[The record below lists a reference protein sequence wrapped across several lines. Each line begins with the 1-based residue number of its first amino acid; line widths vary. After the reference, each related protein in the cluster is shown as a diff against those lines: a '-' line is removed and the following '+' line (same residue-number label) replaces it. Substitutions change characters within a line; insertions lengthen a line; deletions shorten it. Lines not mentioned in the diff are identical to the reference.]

1 MIECAVKTKK
11 IMRGFALL
19 ELLVAVAVL
28 SVTFTSIYGATQLAK
43 KALRVAGDRM
53 QAAFLLEESNEALRH
68 IRDEGWAE
76 KIQNLKLN
84 PYPPWSFQAYCLDF
98 GTENYGLTDWLS
110 NFWRFQFD
118 ESAGVGVF
126 KDSSIYQRTGTC
138 TGTSCPTSG
147 VLARFGNAIT
157 FDGVDDYLTILD
169 FTVLTEYTI
178 EAWIKPAVNTDNKN
192 IIVRGDS
199 GGPIAAYSTMLRTI
213 TNIFAHWTRD
223 SGFKQVVGTTLFNP
237 GVWYHVVGTAK
248 NNNFMRL
255 YVDGT
260 EEGTPV
266 AIGTLWNGDRYYMGS
281 NAFFANY
288 FNGDVD
294 SIALYAREFSADEV
308 AERYAAGPPCRIIDN
323 KFSLYLNF
331 RNACRNNSSQ
341 DITSDSISA
350 GGVSCGTG
358 GTVNADTKIAT
369 TTISWS
375 GYLEQSAIYLT
386 NMFKN

>member
-118 ESAGVGVF
+118 ESAGV
-126 KDSSIYQRTGTC
+126 
-138 TGTSCPTSG
+138 
-147 VLARFGNAIT
+147 
-157 FDGVDDYLTILD
+157 
-169 FTVLTEYTI
+169 
-178 EAWIKPAVNTDNKN
+178 AVNKDNKN

-341 DITSDSISA
+341 D
-350 GGVSCGTG
+350 
-358 GTVNADTKIAT
+358 
-369 TTISWS
+369 
-375 GYLEQSAIYLT
+375 
-386 NMFKN
+386 